1 MKPQGVTAL
10 GTHSPLRGHLKI
22 LTESIFDLQYLLRV
36 NHMILFTLYPNQEVG
51 AVPVFKK
58 KIKKPHHLNLI
69 PKMKQKLF
77 SISVNRSLM
86 IALVSMLAMGA
97 CKSKKKV
104 VQPAPPA
111 PVEQVQ
117 QPAPP
122 PAPVSSAEEIAVGKL
137 ENYFNS
143 VAAAGNESIANQTI
157 QETLG
162 MFSNQETPV
171 LIVIHEENGIKDYD
185 EPTTIKKY
193 LEYLKD
199 TKKNLN
205 YISDIRMDANGKVSE
220 LELRR
225 K

>member
-1 MKPQGVTAL
+1 MFAFSLRKAL
-10 GTHSPLRGHLKI
+10 FLA
-22 LTESIFDLQYLLRV
+22 
-36 NHMILFTLYPNQEVG
+36 LF
-51 AVPVFKK
+51 A
-58 KIKKPHHLNLI
+58 
-69 PKMKQKLF
+69 
-77 SISVNRSLM
+77 
-86 IALVSMLAMGA
+86 MLAMGA
-97 CKSKKKV
+97 CKSKKKAV
-104 VQPAPPA
+104 APT
-111 PVEQVQ
+111 
-117 QPAPP
+117 PP
-122 PAPVSSAEEIAVGKL
+122 PAPQEVVTEQAPPPPPARSAEEVAVEKL

-143 VAAAGNESIANQTI
+143 VATAGDANMANKSI
-157 QETLG
+157 QETLA

>member
-1 MKPQGVTAL
+1 
-10 GTHSPLRGHLKI
+10 
-22 LTESIFDLQYLLRV
+22 
-36 NHMILFTLYPNQEVG
+36 
-51 AVPVFKK
+51 
-58 KIKKPHHLNLI
+58 
-69 PKMKQKLF
+69 MKQKLF
-77 SISVNRSLM
+77 SISVNRSLV
-86 IALVSMLAMGA
+86 IALVAMLAMGA

-104 VQPAPPA
+104 AEPAPPA

-117 QPAPP
+117 EMAPP
-122 PAPVSSAEEIAVGKL
+122 PPPPTSSAEEVAAEKL
-137 ENYFNS
+137 ENYFNR
-143 VAAAGNESIANQTI
+143 VAAAGNASIANQTI
-157 QETLG
+157 QEALG

-185 EPTTIKKY
+185 EPTTINKY

>member
-1 MKPQGVTAL
+1 MK
-10 GTHSPLRGHLKI
+10 
-22 LTESIFDLQYLLRV
+22 E
-36 NHMILFTLYPNQEVG
+36 
-51 AVPVFKK
+51 
-58 KIKKPHHLNLI
+58 
-69 PKMKQKLF
+69 KLF
-77 SISVNRSLM
+77 SFTINRSLI
-86 IALVSMLAMGA
+86 IALVAMLAMGA

-104 VQPAPPA
+104 VATPTPA
-111 PVEQVQ
+111 PVETVT
-117 QPAPP
+117 PP
-122 PAPVSSAEEIAVGKL
+122 PAAPAPVASAEEVAAEKL

-143 VAAAGNESIANQTI
+143 VAAAGNANMANQSI

-171 LIVIHEENGIKDYD
+171 LVVIHEENGIKDYD

-193 LEYLKD
+193 LDYLKD

-205 YISDIRMDANGKVSE
+205 FISDIRLDANGKVSE